1 MISNL
6 IVLRRRLKL
15 QGLTDRAEAV
25 LPVNAAVPF
34 KTHGLLAVLKMA
46 LERFNPSYDMTRG

>member
-1 MISNL
+1 MT
-6 IVLRRRLKL
+6 
-15 QGLTDRAEAV
+15 GLMLPDSVAV
-25 LPVNAAVPF
+25 LF